1 MTRGASLAAIVLV
14 LGGVVASP
22 RAFADVI
29 ADGGGASISGC
40 VERIPVGGKRPV
52 LRETFPERG
61 TSGYATTLTVTVEHG
76 KGESVLPR
84 GLDLES
90 AGEATKALKEAGFV
104 IPHQD
109 GGAGARLTA
118 GMPDPARPDRAT
130 TILEL
135 PLIALPPEPGR
146 HTLIL
151 PPVPIA
157 VARASGDI
165 ASVCTRPHAIVI
177 EDPTASTPDAKPMPN
192 PPPRPQREEWTALKR
207 ALMWGIPSLFVGA
220 LIAYLVSL
228 WLKRPKP
235 VAPPPPPRPPW
246 DIALEELDEVRHAG
260 LLDMG
265 RHAEYFDRV
274 NDTLRSYLGG
284 RFGFDGLESTTDEIL
299 AALAHAPLQKLSFSE
314 VVAFL
319 GECDLVKFANVTPTP
334 SECARALDLGERI
347 VRATMPARLGDEGP
361 ASVDGAEGAR

>member
-1 MTRGASLAAIVLV
+1 MKTAAAVVLV
-14 LGGVVASP
+14 LGGFFAAG
-22 RAFADVI
+22 RALADVA
-29 ADGGGASISGC
+29 ADAGGASISGC

-52 LRETFPERG
+52 LREVFPERG

-84 GLDLES
+84 GLELES
-90 AGEATKALKEAGFV
+90 AGEATKALKEAGFI

-109 GGAGARLTA
+109 GGSGARLTI
-118 GMPDPARPDRAT
+118 GLPDPARPDRAT

-135 PLIALPPEPGR
+135 PLVALPPEPGR

-220 LIAYLVSL
+220 LIAYLVGR

-246 DIALEELDEVRHAG
+246 EIALEELGEVRHAG
-260 LLDMG
+260 LLDVG

-274 NDTLRSYLGG
+274 NDTLRAYLGG

-319 GECDLVKFANVTPTP
+319 GECDLVKFANVVPTP
-334 SECARALDLGERI
+334 SECARALDAGERI
-347 VRATMPARLGDEGP
+347 IRATMPAGLGDEAP
-361 ASVDGAEGAR
+361 NSAANETPGAR